1 MSRTLILRVV
11 LVGLL
16 LGASACDPGSSDT
29 TELADASTTLP
40 AVSSTTLATSEE
52 TTTSVVAEEATTT
65 TVTTVAE
72 SYVLFLPGVD
82 VPEIDQ
88 LTPTTGVGRRPL
100 IEWSGI
106 DNAHAYELTVFGAGG
121 TIYWSAVGPETSIYL
136 GGAPASDQSPGPQIQ
151 DGMSWAVVA
160 LDVDG
165 NVIAQ
170 SRVRPI
176 NP

>member
-1 MSRTLILRVV
+1 MNRNLVLRVV

-16 LGASACDPGSSDT
+16 FGVAACDSGSTDT
-29 TELADASTTLP
+29 TEFADTSTTVP
-40 AVSSTTLATSEE
+40 VVSSTTLATSEE
-52 TTTSVVAEEATTT
+52 TTTSVVTDEATTT
-65 TVTTVAE
+65 TTVAE
-72 SYVLFLPGVD
+72 SYAFFLPGVD

-88 LTPTTGVGRRPL
+88 LTPTTGVGGRPL
-100 IEWSGI
+100 IEWSSI

-151 DGMSWAVVA
+151 DGMTWAVVG
-160 LDVDG
+160 LDADG

-170 SRVRPI
+170 SRIRPI